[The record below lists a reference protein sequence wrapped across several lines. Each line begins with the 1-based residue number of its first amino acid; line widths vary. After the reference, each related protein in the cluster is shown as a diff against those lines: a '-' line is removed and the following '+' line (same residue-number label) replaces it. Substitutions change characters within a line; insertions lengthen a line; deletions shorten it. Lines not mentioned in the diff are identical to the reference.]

1 MMAPF
6 PGEAGDRLLP
16 PSIPF
21 RFFLAASGFQ
31 VLAWLVLLFGAGDL
45 AGFTGGL
52 GPVLAAIH
60 LLTLGVLAMVAM
72 GASYQLLPIAT
83 RQSLRRV
90 WPTRASFWLMLLGV
104 PVFTIGMGGGGAGWL
119 HGGTALVSAG
129 LLVFAALTA
138 DNVRRAGSMPLV
150 AGHGWAAMVAL
161 VVLVTLGIALV
172 VDFDTGFLG
181 DRAGVTLIHMS
192 VAAFGFMGLL
202 VLGFSH
208 ILIPMFAL
216 SRRLPAKA
224 GWAHLWLG
232 IVGMIVFSAGVL
244 VSSDWVVFAGAAIGL
259 AAALT
264 YIWVMLQAM
273 KTAMRKRLGLAFLLI
288 RAAWGMLAASLVLG
302 LALLLGMPIPNGAA
316 LFGFLL
322 LAGWLLTFLTGI
334 LQRIM
339 PFLASMH
346 AAGNGGKPP
355 RLSELTPVRP
365 AQVHVVCHFLALA
378 IVAVGI
384 VLDATVLIQMGIL
397 IGLAGAVSFALFAGL
412 VAFRMAQS

>member
-6 PGEAGDRLLP
+6 PGETGDRLLP

-45 AGFTGGL
+45 AGFTGGP

-83 RQSLRRV
+83 RQSLRWV

-104 PVFTIGMGGGGAGWL
+104 PVLTIGMGGAGPGWL

-138 DNVRRAGSMPLV
+138 DNLRRTGSMPLV
-150 AGHGWAAMVAL
+150 AAHGWAALVAL
-161 VVLVTLGIALV
+161 VVLVTLGGALV
-172 VDFDTGFLG
+172 VDFGAGFLN

-192 VAAFGFMGLL
+192 IAAFGFMGLL

-216 SRRLPAKA
+216 SRRLPIRA

-232 IVGMIVFSAGVL
+232 VVGLIVFSAGVL
-244 VSSDWVVFAGAAIGL
+244 VSSDWLTLAGAVIGL
-259 AAALT
+259 AAALI
-264 YIWVMLQAM
+264 YIWVMLLAM
-273 KTAMRKRLGLAFLLI
+273 RTAMRKRLGLAFVLI
-288 RAAWGMLAASLVLG
+288 RTSWGMLAASLVLG
-302 LALLLGMPIPNGAA
+302 LLLLAGLPLSNGAT

-346 AAGNGGKPP
+346 AAGTGGKPP
-355 RLSELTPVRP
+355 RLSELTPARP
-365 AQVHVVCHFLALA
+365 AQAHVVCHFLALA
-378 IVAVGI
+378 IVSAGI
-384 VLDATVLIQMGIL
+384 VLDATILIRIGTL
-397 IGLAGAVSFALFAGL
+397 IGLAGALSFAAFAGL
-412 VAFRMAQS
+412 VAVRMARS